1 MFLWNAICSIHS
13 MAIWTTRHTAP
24 DQAWFE
30 PKYFLAL
37 TEDGPP
43 LFNLI
48 GQCFQ
53 DSSLT
58 EWNKV
63 VGKQCLNDNDLAK
76 ASFKKWTRDYQRQ
89 SPGCPKQMT
98 NWSVGLALQ
107 RSLHLCW
114 YMNSCNVGHSYLA
127 ILTVATSIKIG
138 AANSAGEE
146 QADLLFETQGTSV
159 HVQRQTWLF
168 CHIHRAKGEENNRT
182 HK

>member
-13 MAIWTTRHTAP
+13 MAILTTRHVAP
-24 DQAWFE
+24 DQARFE
-30 PKYFLAL
+30 PEYFLAL

-53 DSSLT
+53 DVSLT

-89 SPGCPKQMT
+89 SPGCPKQTT

-107 RSLHLCW
+107 RSLNSCW
-114 YMNSCNVGHSYLA
+114 YMNSCNVGHSYSA
-127 ILTVATSIKIG
+127 ISTVATSIRQWSCQQRRRR
-138 AANSAGEE
+138 ANRSSS
-146 QADLLFETQGTSV
+146 QYLMHISTRSETNMTVLPHSPR
-159 HVQRQTWLF
+159 QRW
-168 CHIHRAKGEENNRT
+168 RK
-182 HK
+182 